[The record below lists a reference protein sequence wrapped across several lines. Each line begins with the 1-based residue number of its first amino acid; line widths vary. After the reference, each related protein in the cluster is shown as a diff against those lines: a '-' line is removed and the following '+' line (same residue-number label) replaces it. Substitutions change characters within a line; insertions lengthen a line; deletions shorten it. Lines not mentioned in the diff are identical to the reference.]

1 MRRRLSWILAILL
14 VLVVG
19 GAAALVVAE
28 KPTLDDARDAVD
40 ARWQPLRPALVA
52 RYEQLGTVLAALG
65 TAGSGDRSVAHD
77 LTSALAAWKKALA
90 DGDVGTQAEVA
101 NRLEGEAAR
110 VRANV
115 LASAR
120 LAEVGEVTSAIA
132 AFTASAPPQDLVQAY
147 NRAVRAYEDDR
158 NDSLRRPVARL
169 LGYDARPVLM
179 IERVRTG

>member
-1 MRRRLSWILAILL
+1 MRRRLPWILAILL

-40 ARWQPLRPALVA
+40 ARWQPLRAPLVA
-52 RYEQLGTVLAALG
+52 RYEQLGTVLSALS
-65 TAGSGDRSVAHD
+65 TAGEGDRSVAHD
-77 LTSALAAWKKALA
+77 LSDALAAWKKALA

-115 LASAR
+115 LAFQR
-120 LAEVGEVTSAIA
+120 LAQVGALTSAIA
-132 AFTASAPPQDLVQAY
+132 AFTNTAPPQDLVRAY
-147 NRAVRAYEDDR
+147 NRAVRVYEDDR
-158 NDSLRRPVARL
+158 NDSFRKPVARL
-169 LGYDARPVLM
+169 LGYDARPLLM
-179 IERVRTG
+179 IEQVQPG